1 MVDNDVDSGWPSTD
15 IPEHV
20 NDWVRDNAHAVDAGN
35 VEAREALPLLADA
48 GFLSLGAPL
57 NAGDALLNQAA
68 VIQVLARHSFSTAF
82 ALWGHRM
89 CLEFLELAGGRFAHS
104 VLPGLHAGTTPG
116 VSAMAPGYKALSGI
130 GDLELELAQDEEG
143 CLRLSGRIPW
153 ASHLHSDAIAV
164 AAAYGLEAG
173 SDPSGAQGGVIV
185 AFPLKSAGVSIGPT
199 LDLLAMRGTASTH
212 VTLENVKID
221 EAQILTEDFGGFLQQ
236 TRPTLSILQASF
248 CLGLATASYQQAIQN
263 ATGINAVFAEEIQEQ
278 GQRLSETK
286 CQLAELAVK
295 VGTSTPPTPLDVL
308 SMRLNAGQVAVRLAS
323 LELKTSGGKGFVTTS
338 DTNRRYRESTFI
350 ALQSPS
356 EAQLRWEINQ
366 AS

>member
-1 MVDNDVDSGWPSTD
+1 MFDDIAGTAQATID
-15 IPEHV
+15 IPEDV
-20 NDWVRDNAHAVDAGN
+20 LRWVRDNARAVDSGM
-35 VEAREALPLLADA
+35 VEVREALPRFAAAGLFELGVPFNKEGGLIQQAAAIELLA
-48 GFLSLGAPL
+48 
-57 NAGDALLNQAA
+57 Q
-68 VIQVLARHSFSTAF
+68 HSFSTAF

-89 CLEFLELAGGRFAHS
+89 CLEFLELAGGRFSHS
-104 VLPGLHAGTTPG
+104 VLPELHAGTTPG

-130 GDLELELAQDEEG
+130 GDLGLQLARDEEG

-153 ASHLHSDAIAV
+153 ASNLHSDAIAV
-164 AAAYGLEAG
+164 APAYGLEAG

-185 AFPLKSAGVSIGPT
+185 AFALKSAGVSIGPA
-199 LDLLAMRGTASTH
+199 LDLLAMRGTASTR

-221 EAQILTEDFGGFLQQ
+221 EAQILTEDFEAFLQQ

-263 ATGINAVFAEEIQEQ
+263 ASGINAVFAEEIQEQ
-278 GQRLSETK
+278 RQRLFETK

>member
-20 NDWVRDNAHAVDAGN
+20 NHWVRDNAHAVDAGN
-35 VEAREALPLLADA
+35 VEAREALPLLAGA

-68 VIQVLARHSFSTAF
+68 AIQVLARHSFSTAF

-89 CLEFLELAGGRFAHS
+89 CLEFLELAGGRFADS
-104 VLPGLHAGTTPG
+104 VLPELHAGTTPG

-130 GDLELELAQDEEG
+130 GDLELQLARDEEG

-153 ASHLHSDAIAV
+153 ASNLYSDAIAV
-164 AAAYGLEAG
+164 APAYGLAG
-173 SDPSGAQGGVIV
+173 SDPSGAQDGVIV
-185 AFPLKSAGVSIGPT
+185 AFPLKSAGVSIGPA

-221 EAQILTEDFGGFLQQ
+221 EGQILTEDFGGFLQQ

-263 ATGINAVFAEEIQEQ
+263 ASGINAVFAEEIQEQ

-286 CQLAELAVK
+286 CQLAELAIK
-295 VGTSTPPTPLDVL
+295 VGTSTPPTSLDIL
-308 SMRLNAGQVAVRLAS
+308 SMRLNAGQVAVCLAS
-323 LELKTSGGKGFVTTS
+323 LELMTSGGKGFVTTS